1 MNTKKI
7 TLINASPHKEGNC
20 NFMLKYASD
29 KLNSL
34 GFETEIIFLQ
44 DALICAKHPFCISCS
59 TPCNQSC
66 YKGTK
71 LYDVLLKIENC
82 DGLIFASPVFF
93 GTMSAQAK
101 CLFDKTRA
109 FRAKNAFTGKVAC
122 AFSSGHSLFG
132 GQEATIKAIHDCL
145 LTDGFTIIG
154 ASSKEYGAGSFG
166 VSSYNSAKD
175 DKNAISKI
183 DLVCHRFYEE
193 LM

>member
-1 MNTKKI
+1 
-7 TLINASPHKEGNC
+7 
-20 NFMLKYASD
+20 MLKYASNN
-29 KLNSL
+29 LNLL

-44 DALICAKHPFCISCS
+44 HALFDAKHPFCISCS
-59 TPCNQSC
+59 SPCNQNC

-71 LYDVLLKIENC
+71 LEDILLKIENS
-82 DGLIFASPVFF
+82 DGVIFASPVYF

-109 FRAKNAFTGKVAC
+109 FRAKNAYTGKVAC
-122 AFSSGHSLFG
+122 AFASGHSLFG

-154 ASSKEYGAGSFG
+154 SSSKEYGAGSFG
-166 VSSYNSAKD
+166 VSSYNNAKE
-175 DKNAISKI
+175 DKNALSKI
-183 DLVCHRFYEE
+183 DLICHRFYEE